1 MINLK
6 MKKKRIVIT
15 VAAVAWLCC
24 MPITGATL
32 WFACTAIASA
42 VVSLYYCAVG
52 FFWSWF
58 GELVIKCGGNGQLS
72 SIERRV
78 LKLGRQLLKDM

>member
-1 MINLK
+1 MS
-6 MKKKRIVIT
+6 KKKRNVLIAIV
-15 VAAVAWLCC
+15 AVTWLCC
-24 MPITGATL
+24 MPITGVTL
-32 WFACTAIASA
+32 WFACTAILSA
-42 VVSLYYCAVG
+42 LVSLYYCAVG

-58 GELVIKCGGNGQLS
+58 GELVIKSGGNGQLS